1 MDCILLDFSK
11 AFDKVPHNRLLM
23 KLHHYGIRGYTH
35 DWISSFLV
43 GRTQRVVLDRQSSSA
58 TTVSSGVPQGTVLGP
73 LLFLIFI
80 NDLPSSVSSTTR
92 LFADDCLMYRR
103 ALYRRI
109 KTPEDQAIL
118 QRDLNKL
125 QQWEDRWLMQFN
137 PDKCEVLRVTNRKSR
152 VLADYIIHGQVLN
165 TVDSA
170 KYLGANNS
178 QEP

>member
-1 MDCILLDFSK
+1 MVSGVTPMIGSRVSLS
-11 AFDKVPHNRLLM
+11 AAHSVSYSM
-23 KLHHYGIRGYTH
+23 VSHH
-35 DWISSFLV
+35 
-43 GRTQRVVLDRQSSSA
+43 QP

-103 ALYRRI
+103 I

-137 PDKCEVLRVTNRKSR
+137 PDKCEVLRGFQPEVTSTGRLHHSR
-152 VLADYIIHGQVLN
+152 PSTQHG
-165 TVDSA
+165 
-170 KYLGANNS
+170 
-178 QEP
+178 